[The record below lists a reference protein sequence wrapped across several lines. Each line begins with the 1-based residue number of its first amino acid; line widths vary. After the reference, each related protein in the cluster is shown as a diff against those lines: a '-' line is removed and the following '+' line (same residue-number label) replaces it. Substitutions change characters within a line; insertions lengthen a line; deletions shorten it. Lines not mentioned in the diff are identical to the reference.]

1 MKKMYNWL
9 KKDDR
14 FWWILIITVILAII
28 IGTMFF
34 WDWMWKHIYIWIVIY
49 LIFSFFGGGSDEW
62 KKYHGLK

>member
-28 IGTMFF
+28 IARCSSGTGCGSIFIFGFF
-34 WDWMWKHIYIWIVIY
+34 FI
-49 LIFSFFGGGSDEW
+49 LA
-62 KKYHGLK
+62 

>member
-34 WDWMWKHIYIWIVIY
+34 WDWMWKHIFVFILLWIILSGWGTIPTRY
-49 LIFSFFGGGSDEW
+49 DIRN
-62 KKYHGLK
+62 KK